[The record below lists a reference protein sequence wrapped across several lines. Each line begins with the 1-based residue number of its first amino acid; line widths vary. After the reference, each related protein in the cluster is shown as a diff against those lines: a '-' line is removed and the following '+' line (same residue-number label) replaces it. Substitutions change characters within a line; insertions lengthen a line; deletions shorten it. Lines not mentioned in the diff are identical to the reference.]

1 MCSSDL
7 AIYLVRTITEMS
19 LPNIGKVFNRD
30 HSTIMSS
37 IEAAEKKIRLDP
49 MLEIEIKEMIREVTD
64 QN

>member
-1 MCSSDL
+1 
-7 AIYLVRTITEMS
+7 MS

-37 IEAAEKKIRLDP
+37 IEAAEKRLRNDP
-49 MLEIEIKEMIREVTD
+49 ILDIEIKEMIKEVTD